1 MLGWNCGC
9 MAATTDGNGRPIWL
23 WPQSGRTL
31 GGLLCTPT
39 TCPLHFRNSTPRFTV
54 NLNSNEHGLVQ
65 FWLDPFPPVFYDFA
79 SCSQDGA
86 ADGLCMGRRARG
98 SDPS

>member
-1 MLGWNCGC
+1 MADQLVVAAEREDARQFIVHTHDILTGFWNY
-9 MAATTDGNGRPIWL
+9 TR
-23 WPQSGRTL
+23 
-31 GGLLCTPT
+31 
-39 TCPLHFRNSTPRFTV
+39 RFIV

-65 FWLDPFPPVFYDFA
+65 FWLDPLPPLFYDFA

-86 ADGLCMGRRARG
+86 ADGLCMGRRTRG